1 MSKNIDEMRSELKH
15 WADTID
21 IDTFASQVECIE
33 NTRKAK
39 TMGIPSELACD
50 DDCPGFNFDIERM
63 EEALKGPFYA
73 PPDGLDIE
81 GLRNWLLEVAN
92 NTDEE
97 NEKYLDRR
105 DI

>member
-1 MSKNIDEMRSELKH
+1 MSK
-15 WADTID
+15 
-21 IDTFASQVECIE
+21 
-33 NTRKAK
+33 RKTK

-63 EEALKGPFYA
+63 EKALKGPFYA
-73 PPDGLDIE
+73 PPDDLDRE

-97 NEKYLDRR
+97 NEKYLVRR

>member
-1 MSKNIDEMRSELKH
+1 MSK
-15 WADTID
+15 
-21 IDTFASQVECIE
+21 
-33 NTRKAK
+33 RKTK

-50 DDCPGFNFDIERM
+50 DDCPGFNFDIEEM

-73 PPDGLDIE
+73 PPDDLDSE